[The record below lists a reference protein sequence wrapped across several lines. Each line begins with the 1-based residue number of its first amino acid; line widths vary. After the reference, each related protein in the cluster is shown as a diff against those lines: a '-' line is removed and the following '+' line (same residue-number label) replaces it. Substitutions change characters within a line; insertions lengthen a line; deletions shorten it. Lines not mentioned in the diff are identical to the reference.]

1 MGTSTQQPPAGR
13 ELFQSLEVYLIR
25 SGYEAIMSESS
36 EPPPASGP
44 ESGNIGE

>member
-1 MGTSTQQPPAGR
+1 MGTSTHEPPAGR

-25 SGYEAIMSESS
+25 SGYEAIVSGLA

-44 ESGNIGE
+44 EAGSIGE